1 VIIQYLNRGQLIN
14 FSGLRDNL
22 GDPYEQIAL
31 SADYRTAANDNVF
44 RGPGG

>member
-14 FSGLRDNL
+14 FSGLRDKL
-22 GDPYEQIAL
+22 GDAYEQIAG

-44 RGPGG
+44 RGLSG